1 MLGQVTALH
10 VYRAH
15 WAAHGSG
22 APLGRGCGA
31 WIPCQ
36 DVAGS
41 GAALGSYGAA
51 EACLRASSSSFSSAS
66 SLPCSLTG
74 DGRHGDFVLC
84 GNMDRVVR
92 LLGPGLL
99 PSVGE

>member
-22 APLGRGCGA
+22 AA
-31 WIPCQ
+31 H
-36 DVAGS
+36 
-41 GAALGSYGAA
+41 GSYAPPA
-51 EACLRASSSSFSSAS
+51 PCLRASSSSSAS
-66 SLPCSLTG
+66 SLPCSLAG

-99 PSVGE
+99 PSVGQ

>member
-22 APLGRGCGA
+22 AA
-31 WIPCQ
+31 Q
-36 DVAGS
+36 
-41 GAALGSYGAA
+41 GSYGAG
-51 EACLRASSSSFSSAS
+51 EGCLCASSSSFSSAS
-66 SLPCSLTG
+66 SFQCSLTG

-92 LLGPGLL
+92 LLGPVLL
-99 PSVGE
+99 PSVGQ